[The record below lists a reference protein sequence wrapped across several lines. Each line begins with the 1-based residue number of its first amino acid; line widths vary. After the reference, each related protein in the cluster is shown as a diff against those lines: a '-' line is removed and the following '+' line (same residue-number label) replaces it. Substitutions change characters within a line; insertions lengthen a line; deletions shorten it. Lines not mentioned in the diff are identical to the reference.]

1 MRELHG
7 FGRFA
12 LDLSGRRLYADGVP
26 VLLGSTDIRLLVA
39 LVEKAGS
46 IVSKNDLVSRV
57 WGRTAVTDNAL
68 YVHVNAL
75 RRVIGDEC
83 IVNKQG
89 HGYRFAARIQR
100 MRRRC
105 RRGRKSDNREI
116 SARPGPAPVWKAPG

>member
-1 MRELHG
+1 MRELHS

-12 LDLSGRRLYADGVP
+12 LDTSERRLYADGVP

-46 IVSKNDLVSRV
+46 IIPKYDLVSRV

-68 YVHVNAL
+68 YVHINAL
-75 RRVIGDEC
+75 RRVIGDDC

-89 HGYRFAARIQR
+89 HGYRFTAQIQR
-100 MRRRC
+100 T
-105 RRGRKSDNREI
+105 
-116 SARPGPAPVWKAPG
+116 